1 MFKVYRIYLFLS
13 SYRNVVTKNIWN
25 NFPICLAILNQRG
38 VMVMKNTFYNKVE
51 SACTKATLIYILN
64 AFDIIF
70 TFILLKTGEFT
81 EVNLLMKP
89 VVGSPMLSI
98 IIKILLPAL
107 LIYYLIQ
114 NLHKLS
120 LKNIY
125 FCHLCI
131 NMVLIVYVYTNVM
144 HICYFF
150 ITFSNM

>member
-1 MFKVYRIYLFLS
+1 
-13 SYRNVVTKNIWN
+13 
-25 NFPICLAILNQRG
+25 
-38 VMVMKNTFYNKVE
+38 MVKNTFYNKVE
-51 SACTKATLIYILN
+51 RACSKATLIYILN

-81 EVNLLMKP
+81 EVNFLMRP
-89 VVGSPMLSI
+89 IVVSPILSI

-107 LIYYLIQ
+107 LIYYLIH

-131 NMVLIVYVYTNVM
+131 NMVLIVYIYTNIM
-144 HICYFF
+144 HICYFYL
-150 ITFSNM
+150 TFSNF